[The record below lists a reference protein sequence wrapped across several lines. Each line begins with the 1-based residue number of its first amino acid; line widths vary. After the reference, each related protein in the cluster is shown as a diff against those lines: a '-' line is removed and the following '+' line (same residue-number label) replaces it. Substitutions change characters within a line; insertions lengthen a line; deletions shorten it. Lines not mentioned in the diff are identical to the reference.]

1 MRQQPCLTNPSA
13 RRRIRLI
20 VQRTIS
26 EQSRGFPAFS
36 NASAAGIEGFDHV
49 NPDKQQNRACTG
61 VLKTLY
67 SNARERIRA
76 AKLPLEQRS

>member
-1 MRQQPCLTNPSA
+1 MRQQPCLPNPSA

-26 EQSRGFPAFS
+26 EQPRGFPAFS
-36 NASAAGIEGFDHV
+36 NASAAGIEGFDHTSLYQ
-49 NPDKQQNRACTG
+49 QQNRARTG
-61 VLKTLY
+61 VLKKLY
-67 SNARERIRA
+67 SNSRERIRA